1 MLRLVLLLLIDWV
14 GNFQVTSGQASA
26 LSITPNDFT
35 LMNISNTIY
44 CLAKNNRLKFTDA
57 SDQCQKIGAE
67 LAFFNTNEEYF
78 RVYNIFLNDVS
89 LPRETWIT
97 FNATVVNRKYKF
109 SWRKEAFKDSVWGS
123 GEPNEN
129 CADVKQ
135 TCCARIR
142 LSLSNGLADRHCSTL
157 YYFLCRSIPK
167 CPFGAVQCFSNC
179 GQPVRVFD
187 CLVGFKFN
195 PIRVSCEDVD
205 ECAQNRSLCNQ
216 TCVNSV
222 GSYLCE
228 CRAGYKVG
236 NDNHSCVDIDECSL
250 VNRSLCKQDCINNV
264 GSFQCA
270 CRPGYALT
278 IDSRTYECSFTHCSH
293 NCTNT
298 NGSYFCSCPSGYSL
312 SSDNVT
318 CMDVDECLYN
328 AANCSNACTNTNG
341 GYFCGCLPGYGPNDN
356 KSCSDIDEC
365 INNGTHNCSSQHCNN
380 TVGSYTCWCE
390 HGYRLAADQVTC
402 LDIDECHEK
411 TSDCP
416 QLCENVNGSYLCLC
430 DTGYTSDDSGTC
442 VDIDECVN
450 ATCHQKCINSD
461 GSFYC
466 ACNSGYYLGPSNV
479 TLCLDVNECNN
490 IQTLCG
496 QFCNNNDS
504 SSQSSC
510 SDIKDCQLCNLHCE
524 NTDGSYNCT
533 CKTGYE
539 LDPSDNMTCLD
550 VDECTFSPRA
560 CPGDC
565 NNVPGSYHCTCQLGY
580 YLSEDG
586 QSCLKRK
593 NQCPC
598 SCSYANLAKIMG
610 LKQLK
615 YFLETLEKS
624 LQVSEKNLASHRLLL
639 TSQHDDRPSTKAIG
653 CTGILIVA
661 IAFCA
666 LVIPDVIALT
676 CVIVDMIKARRN
688 RQKKSRFILIAD
700 KSKAWFI
707 QVNIIGSVSDP
718 QNFHSKCDLRPT
730 SQVTGYSGLVVV
742 SFVFAI
748 IILSDI
754 VLLGRIMGQIYFFQD
769 EQLH

>member
-1 MLRLVLLLLIDWV
+1 MLRLVLLVYIDWV
-14 GNFQVTSGQASA
+14 GNFTVTSGYKSA
-26 LSITPNDFT
+26 LTLQPNDFA
-35 LMNISNTIY
+35 LMNVSNTIY
-44 CLAKNNRLKFTDA
+44 CLAKYNGLKFSDA
-57 SDQCQKIGAE
+57 SAQCQKIGAE

-89 LPRETWIT
+89 LPRETWVT

-109 SWRKEAFKDSVWGS
+109 SWRNEAFNKSVWGA
-123 GEPNEN
+123 GEPDNN
-129 CADVKQ
+129 CEDVNQ
-135 TCCARIR
+135 ICCARIK
-142 LSLSNGLADRHCSTL
+142 LKSSNGLASHDCSSV
-157 YYFLCRSIPK
+157 YSFLCTSIPK

-179 GQPVRVFD
+179 GQPLRVFD

-195 PIRVSCEDVD
+195 ATGVSCEDVD
-205 ECAQNRSLCNQ
+205 ECAQNSSLCNQ

-228 CRAGYKVG
+228 CRVGYKVG
-236 NDNHSCVDIDECSL
+236 NDNYSCVDIDESSL
-250 VNRSLCKQDCINNV
+250 VNRSLCQKDCINNV

-270 CRPGYALT
+270 CWPGYALT
-278 IDSRTYECSFTHCSH
+278 IDSRTCEDINECSNDSHPCEHTCNNTIGSFYCSCPDDYHLAINRRNCTQVNQCLPSPCQHMCLNTSSSYACECLSGYTLNDDLIHCSDIDECSFTHCSH

-341 GYFCGCLPGYGPNDN
+341 GYFCGCHPGYGPNDN

-365 INNGTHNCSSQHCNN
+365 IGNGTHNCSSQHCNN
-380 TVGSYTCWCE
+380 TVGSYTCWCD

-402 LDIDECHEK
+402 LDIDECHEM

-416 QLCENVNGSYLCLC
+416 QLCENVNGSYVCLC
-430 DTGYTSDDSGTC
+430 DTGYTSDNSDTC

-466 ACNSGYYLGPSNV
+466 ACNSGYYLDPSNV
-479 TLCLDVNECNN
+479 TLCLDVNECND

-510 SDIKDCQLCNLHCE
+510 FDIQDCQLCNLHCE
-524 NTDGSYNCT
+524 NTDGSYNCS

-550 VDECTFSPRA
+550 IDECTFSPRL

-610 LKQLK
+610 QKQLK
-615 YFLETLEKS
+615 DFLETLEKS
-624 LQVSEKNLASHRLLL
+624 LQVTENNLASHRLLL
-639 TSQHDDRPSTKAIG
+639 TSQQDDRPSTKAIG
-653 CTGILIVA
+653 YAGILIVA

-666 LVIPDVIALT
+666 LVIPDVITLT
-676 CVIVDMIKARRN
+676 CFIVDLIKARH
-688 RQKKSRFILIAD
+688 
-700 KSKAWFI
+700 
-707 QVNIIGSVSDP
+707 V
-718 QNFHSKCDLRPT
+718 
-730 SQVTGYSGLVVV
+730 
-742 SFVFAI
+742 
-748 IILSDI
+748 
-754 VLLGRIMGQIYFFQD
+754 
-769 EQLH
+769 